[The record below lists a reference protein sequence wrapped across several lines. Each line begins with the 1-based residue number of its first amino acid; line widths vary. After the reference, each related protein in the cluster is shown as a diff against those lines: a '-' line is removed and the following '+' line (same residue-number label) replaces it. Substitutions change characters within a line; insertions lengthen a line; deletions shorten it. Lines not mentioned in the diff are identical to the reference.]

1 MRLST
6 GFTTQ
11 DVSGMI
17 VVRRTFG
24 PLTRTRVVAILTT
37 LVVWG
42 VDSVTHVAALVLL
55 TGVTHVGVLVGAV
68 SLLGGAPAV

>member
-1 MRLST
+1 
-6 GFTTQ
+6 
-11 DVSGMI
+11 MI
-17 VVRRTFG
+17 
-24 PLTRTRVVAILTT
+24 T

-68 SLLGGAPAV
+68 GLLGGAPAV